1 MARPKKQLDGEL
13 IEKMASWGCKTI
25 EIAEHLRVSDDTIT
39 RNYAAELI
47 KGRTALKTNLRQW
60 QLRRAQ
66 AGSDTMLIWLGKQL
80 LGQSDKLESKV
91 ETSTAHDNELAKLR
105 EQVKLRIQE
114 RK

>member
-1 MARPKKQLDGEL
+1 MARPKKQIDGAL
-13 IEKMASWGCKTI
+13 VEKMASWGCKTV
-25 EIAEHLRVSDDTIT
+25 EIAEHFSCSDQTIT
-39 RNYAAELI
+39 ANYLAELT

-91 ETSTAHDNELAKLR
+91 ETSTAGDAELKRLR
-105 EQVKLRIQE
+105 DLVKARINE